1 MDGRRKKRGKN
12 EREKERERWY
22 NISGKINPTR
32 PSVLICSFYDGL
44 DIFKLVFLSLVTYC
58 CNVIYYHLPVIYS
71 RLYISR
77 YATPCATVHC
87 GRKKSVNLHLD
98 HLRERDSAR
107 RC

>member
-1 MDGRRKKRGKN
+1 MDGWKKKN
-12 EREKERERWY
+12 EREKRTKERERKVENSEEEERERERWY

-58 CNVIYYHLPVIYS
+58 CNVIYHHLPVIYS

-77 YATPCATVHC
+77 YATPCATVH
-87 GRKKSVNLHLD
+87 
-98 HLRERDSAR
+98 
-107 RC
+107 

>member
-1 MDGRRKKRGKN
+1 MDGRRKKR
-12 EREKERERWY
+12 ERERERRY

-77 YATPCATVHC
+77 YATPCATVHYA
-87 GRKKSVNLHLD
+87 GERK
-98 HLRERDSAR
+98 A
-107 RC
+107 